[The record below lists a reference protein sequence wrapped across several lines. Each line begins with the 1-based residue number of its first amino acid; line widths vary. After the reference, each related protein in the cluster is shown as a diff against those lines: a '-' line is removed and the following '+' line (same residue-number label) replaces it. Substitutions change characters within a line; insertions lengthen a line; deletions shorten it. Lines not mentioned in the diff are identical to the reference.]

1 MQDLSHNSRFTDKTY
16 GADEIAP
23 YLNLHNIRSIQDHL
37 LHAVFLKER
46 VTLVDI

>member
-23 YLNLHNIRSIQDHL
+23 SYFNLHIRSIQDHL

-46 VTLVDI
+46 VTVVDI

>member
-23 YLNLHNIRSIQDHL
+23 YLNLHIRSVQNHL

-46 VTLVDI
+46 VTVVDI